1 MYPTNQYMDPYYYH
15 YRNHNPY
22 SYYPPPGWEAGH
34 PRAIDSSYGPPSYG
48 PWSYNAAM
56 HHPHPPEFHCCCN
69 HSYPPGYYG
78 FRPPFP
84 QELPPH
90 LYYHGPFPQ
99 HPNECPSY
107 FVRLPS
113 VDQTPYDYSKFKSHC
128 CGCPN
133 HVCHGGEKNNV
144 KIEEERPDGKPE
156 SELKDADNSR
166 IIRYPNNQYP
176 VIWLPSGNI
185 EDKENGQCY
194 ELPPRLFKGWVPM
207 GGKKVDD
214 VKQQG
219 EDDQKEKQFQW
230 PIVWMPAGHDKTKQ
244 KTKEL
249 KEKDEKPH
257 ITEET
262 PPSPKIN
269 IIPLSWFEDQEPPA
283 KSGSRDHSDRSAA
296 ESQPATTELQDGAAV
311 EGHHKYAPVVHRRVD
326 DERQRARE
334 NYKTI
339 PVLPEKE
346 SNEKK
351 VGTCRTIPVM
361 TQREN
366 VEKKPAVTVKKE
378 EKKATSAERQGENGK
393 GNHSELSTAKHSKL
407 PPVCLRVDPL
417 PRKKSGNGS
426 SRSPSPP
433 TRKDAAKKDMHEA
446 QRQNLE
452 LKQSDAKKHTTV
464 SEMKEKSPEE
474 PRKGMGFSNETVPTV
489 SAKHSQEEEVP
500 MSNDRQK
507 VQASSKS
514 VQENTGANTEGVG
527 TQGNTGAE
535 TLMGGDKS
543 TQRDSKTFR
552 ANLSEADAAVRIQ
565 SAYRRYDVRRWQPL
579 DKLRK
584 IRDVHEQMEGVR
596 KQLQSLEASSRKPTE
611 KEHVALGEVIMNLL
625 LKLDTIQGLH
635 ACVREARK
643 SVARELISLQEKL
656 DSLCKQPSSGFNHK
670 EEDERIGR
678 AEFVTQ
684 TAAPTLTDEA
694 SDKEAKDVGLSE
706 AKEISSVNS
715 MELCD
720 AVSSEVNMEVGQD
733 ADPSEVKNQKEEL
746 CAGTMEVPCE
756 EGKAAEQV
764 ESQAV
769 LSTDVCAAALPEQP
783 HDHHESQIEE
793 SYAGSQEV
801 NEEEKDVAV
810 TDEGQEMPLMDSM
823 ELLHDAA
830 PTVDSSGQEK
840 FMASTG
846 QSFYAEESNAG
857 VSPVVTGDT
866 KAATATESL
875 DNGVATENVWSAE
888 DQTRKAVG
896 VERLELKHDVSPA
909 EEAPDVILEDLLV
922 SLKDAESH
930 SHKHDPTTAAD
941 SVMSNVGEQP
951 EEARNMNMQEQVA
964 DSTQDST
971 EEPDGTSET
980 TSETSVDGVEPAASE
995 EPAQAALLEQTSEFN
1010 SVPEQVFLV
1019 ESNKA
1024 MQSEAPYVDQKN
1036 EDLELT
1042 EELDV
1047 QESNHSLAEGADQ
1060 RAETVFPELDS
1071 SESLCAYEEGIT
1083 EYERP
1088 ETKVSLKS
1096 QTAEQHEGVHMHSSC
1111 ADAQAPK
1118 TDERVETLKEAPT
1131 GVMGANSVEEVDT
1144 HVSGT
1149 EECNGT
1155 PDDSTVCS
1163 VTSVEVETDNQKEE
1177 ASVQTERKASEV
1189 LSASVAPDGV
1199 DSDGK
1204 KLAEENQKLKA
1215 LLQKLLSSGNDQ
1227 MEVITD
1233 LSEKVKVL
1241 ERKLAR
1247 KKKPKVRVHRPSRHV
1262 TAKVH

>member
-1 MYPTNQYMDPYYYH
+1 MYPTNQYMDPYYYQ
-15 YRNHNPY
+15 YRNHTPY
-22 SYYPPPGWEAGH
+22 SYYPPPGWESGH

-48 PWSYNAAM
+48 PWSYNAGM
-56 HHPHPPEFHCCCN
+56 HHPHPPEVHCCCN

-84 QELPPH
+84 QELPPPH

-99 HPNECPSY
+99 HPNECPSF
-107 FVRLPS
+107 FVRPPS

-133 HVCHGGEKNNV
+133 HVCHGGQKNNM

-156 SELKDADNSR
+156 RELKDADNSR

-194 ELPPRLFKGWVPM
+194 ELPPRLLKGWVPL
-207 GGKKVDD
+207 GGKKAED

-244 KTKEL
+244 KAKEL
-249 KEKDEKPH
+249 KEKDDKPN

-269 IIPLSWFEDQEPPA
+269 IIPLSWFGDQKPPA
-283 KSGSRDHSDRSAA
+283 KSGSRDHSDRSAT

-311 EGHHKYAPVVHRRVD
+311 EGHHKSAPVVPRRVD
-326 DERQRARE
+326 DGRQHASE

-361 TQREN
+361 TQKEN

-393 GNHSELSTAKHSKL
+393 GNNSESPTAKHSKL

-433 TRKDAAKKDMHEA
+433 TRKDADKAKKDMHVA
-446 QRQNLE
+446 QCQNLE
-452 LKQSDAKKHTTV
+452 LKQSDAKKNTTV
-464 SEMKEKSPEE
+464 SEMKEKLTEE
-474 PRKGMGFSNETVPTV
+474 LRKGMGFRNEIVPTV

-514 VQENTGANTEGVG
+514 VQEITGANAEGVG

-565 SAYRRYDVRRWQPL
+565 SAYRGYDVRRCQPL
-579 DKLRK
+579 DKLQK
-584 IRDVHEQMEGVR
+584 IRDVHELLEGVR
-596 KQLQSLEASSRKPTE
+596 KQLQSFEASSKKPTE

-635 ACVREARK
+635 ACVRDSRK
-643 SVARELISLQEKL
+643 SVARELILLQEKL

-670 EEDERIGR
+670 GEDERLER

-694 SDKEAKDVGLSE
+694 SDKEEKAVGLSE

-733 ADPSEVKNQKEEL
+733 ADPSELKNQKEEL
-746 CAGTMEVPCE
+746 CE

-769 LSTDVCAAALPEQP
+769 LSTDISAVALPEQP

-793 SYAGSQEV
+793 SYAGSQEM
-801 NEEEKDVAV
+801 NEEEKEVAV
-810 TDEGQEMPLMDSM
+810 TDEGQEMPLMDPM

-830 PTVDSSGQEK
+830 LTVDSSSRQK
-840 FMASTG
+840 CMASTG
-846 QSFYAEESNAG
+846 PSFYGEESNAG
-857 VSPVVTGDT
+857 VSPAVTGDI
-866 KAATATESL
+866 KAPMATESL
-875 DNGVATENVWSAE
+875 DNGLATENVWSAE

-909 EEAPDVILEDLLV
+909 EETPDVILEDLFV
-922 SLKDAESH
+922 SLNDAESH
-930 SHKHDPTTAAD
+930 SHKHDPATAAD

-971 EEPDGTSET
+971 KEPDG

-995 EPAQAALLEQTSEFN
+995 EPAQAALLEQASECH
-1010 SVPEQVFLV
+1010 SVPEQIVLV
-1019 ESNKA
+1019 ESNNA
-1024 MQSEAPYVDQKN
+1024 MQSEAPHMDQKN

-1042 EELDV
+1042 GELDV
-1047 QESNHSLAEGADQ
+1047 QESNHSLAEGADP

-1071 SESLCAYEEGIT
+1071 SESLCAHEEGIT

-1088 ETKVSLKS
+1088 ETKVALKS
-1096 QTAEQHEGVHMHSSC
+1096 QTAEQNEGVHIHSSC
-1111 ADAQAPK
+1111 ADAQVPK
-1118 TDERVETLKEAPT
+1118 TDERIETLKEAPA

-1149 EECNGT
+1149 EECT

-1163 VTSVEVETDNQKEE
+1163 VTSVEVEADNPKED

-1189 LSASVAPDGV
+1189 LSASVTPDRV
-1199 DSDGK
+1199 KDSDEK

-1215 LLQKLLSSGNDQ
+1215 LLQKLLSSGTDQ

-1247 KKKPKVRVHRPSRHV
+1247 KKKPKVRVHRPARHV